1 MTQFSVKKNNIDS
14 VINAENKLVSELS
27 SLESEIRSVSNSLGF
42 QIAAKANIRN
52 RLNNTVISVS
62 AHRTAMNGMRS
73 ALQDT
78 INVYNRTENTIL
90 GNLNV
95 GNAKAQN
102 ASGICYLGSGHE
114 EDDGWEKKALDWLW
128 KGVGVFGPT
137 GKITSGIGKFVTG
150 DKATTTTWAKAVK
163 DVGKGVLGLV
173 KATKE
178 ADTKADWFKQIFG
191 LNEKS
196 LETGIKIKGSDV
208 AFSAIV
214 NAAGNYEEYKT
225 GAITANRAIAE
236 WVTETALDVG
246 KDALIA
252 TGVTAAF
259 TLVGFAPPVFVFGA
273 VTVVASTVADWVFE
287 KVTGQ
292 KMTEAVEAVSDLVL
306 DTVES
311 GLNLVKTG
319 AKKVSE
325 GTAALWSNV
334 KKGWSNLTSG
344 GWSFKFA

>member
-1 MTQFSVKKNNIDS
+1 MAQFSVKKNNIDS
-14 VINAENKLVSELS
+14 VIDAERKLAGELN
-27 SLESEIRSVSNSLGF
+27 SLEDEIRSIGNSLSF
-42 QIAAKANIRN
+42 KVAAKANIRN
-52 RLNNTVISVS
+52 RLSSAANSVS
-62 AHRTAMNGMRS
+62 AHRSAMNNMRS

-78 INVYNRTENTIL
+78 VNTYERTEDTIL

-102 ASGICYLGSGHE
+102 ASGDGY
-114 EDDGWEKKALDWLW
+114 EDEANWKKEALDWLW
-128 KGVGVFGPT
+128 KGVGIFGPV
-137 GKITSGIGKFVTG
+137 GKISSGIGKFVAG
-150 DKATTTTWAKAVK
+150 DKGTTTTWAKAIK
-163 DVGKGVLGLV
+163 DVGKGTLGLV

-178 ADTKADWFKQIFG
+178 ANTKADWLKQVFG
-191 LNEKS
+191 LNKKP

-208 AFSAIV
+208 VFSAIV

-252 TGVTAAF
+252 AGVTAAF
-259 TLVGFAPPVFVFGA
+259 TALGFVSAPAIAVGAA
-273 VTVVASTVADWVFE
+273 TVVASAGVDWLCE

-292 KMTEAVEAVSDLVL
+292 KLTETVSDFVL
-306 DTVES
+306 DTAET

-319 AKKVSE
+319 AKKVVE
-325 GTAALWSNV
+325 GTSALWSNV
-334 KKGWSNLTSG
+334 KQGWSNLTSG

>member
-1 MTQFSVKKNNIDS
+1 MAQFSVKKNNIDS
-14 VINAENKLVSELS
+14 VINTENKLASELS
-27 SLESEIRSVSNSLGF
+27 YLERDICKISSSLSF
-42 QIAAKANIRN
+42 QIAVKTNIRN
-52 RLNNTVISVS
+52 RLNSAAGSVS
-62 AHRTAMNGMRS
+62 AHRTAMNNMCS

-78 INVYNRTENTIL
+78 INAYERTENTIL
-90 GNLNV
+90 GDLNV
-95 GNAKAQN
+95 GNAKVQN

-128 KGVGVFGPT
+128 KGIGVFGPT
-137 GKITSGIGKFVTG
+137 GKVSSGIGKFVTG
-150 DKATTTTWAKAVK
+150 DKGTTTTWAKAVK

-178 ADTKADWFKQIFG
+178 ADTKADWFRQIFG

-196 LETGIKIKGSDV
+196 LKTRIKIKGSDV
-208 AFSAIV
+208 VFSAIV

-236 WVTETALDVG
+236 WVTETALEVG

-252 TGVTAAF
+252 SGVATAFTALGFISAPAIVVGATTVAVSTGV
-259 TLVGFAPPVFVFGA
+259 
-273 VTVVASTVADWVFE
+273 DWLCE

-292 KMTEAVEAVSDLVL
+292 KLTEAVSDFVL
-306 DTVES
+306 DTAET

-319 AKKVSE
+319 AKKVVE
-325 GTAALWSNV
+325 GTSALWSNV
-334 KKGWSNLTSG
+334 KQGWSDVTSG
-344 GWSFKFA
+344 GWRFKFA

>member
-1 MTQFSVKKNNIDS
+1 MAQFSVKKNNIDS
-14 VINAENKLVSELS
+14 VIDAESKLVSELS

-52 RLNNTVISVS
+52 RLNNAVTSVS
-62 AHRTAMNGMRS
+62 AYRIAMNGMRS

-78 INVYNRTENTIL
+78 TNVYNRTENTIL

-102 ASGICYLGSGHE
+102 ASEDGYE
-114 EDDGWEKKALDWLW
+114 EEANWKKEALDWLW
-128 KGVGVFGPT
+128 KGVGIFGPI
-137 GKITSGIGKFVTG
+137 GKISSGIGKFVAG
-150 DKATTTTWAKAVK
+150 DKGTTTTWAKAMK
-163 DVGKGVLGLV
+163 DVGKGTLGLV

-178 ADTKADWFKQIFG
+178 ANTKAGWLKQVFG
-191 LNEKS
+191 LNKKP

-208 AFSAIV
+208 VFSTIV

-225 GAITANRAIAE
+225 GAITANRAIVE

-246 KDALIA
+246 KDVLIA
-252 TGVTAAF
+252 TGITTAF
-259 TLVGFAPPVFVFGA
+259 TALGFVSAPAFVVGS
-273 VTVVASTVADWVFE
+273 VTVAVSTGVDWLCE

-292 KMTEAVEAVSDLVL
+292 KLTEAVSDFVL
-306 DTVES
+306 DTAET

-319 AKKVSE
+319 AKKVVE
-325 GTAALWSNV
+325 GTSALWSNV
-334 KKGWSNLTSG
+334 KQGWSDLTSG
-344 GWSFKFA
+344 GWGFKFA